1 MDKIKKKVSI
11 TGKKVQNIG
20 YRLFL
25 LNNGLTMDLS
35 MLNVKNL
42 KKDDQKEKIEIYI
55 GGEKDKID
63 KFVEFIRY
71 NFPEKANIDDEDKD
85 NIKIE
90 DYDKDIMS
98 IESFYKILSVSQ
110 LYKFANSGT
119 DMVVIQ
125 KEISESIRG
134 TANIQK
140 EILESIRETANIQKD
155 IKNKITRFSIFGQE
169 IVVAEDEI
177 KNKIDEIQK
186 DLKGYI
192 DKKID
197 QLESKM
203 EIAKRP

>member
-1 MDKIKKKVSI
+1 MAEIKKKVSI
-11 TGKKVQNIG
+11 TGNKVQNIG

-25 LNNGLTMDLS
+25 LNNGQTMDLS
-35 MLNVKNL
+35 RLDVKNL
-42 KKDDQKEKIEIYI
+42 KKDGKKEKIEIYI

-63 KFVEFIRY
+63 KFVEFTRN
-71 NFPEKANIDDEDKD
+71 NFPEKAIVDDEDKN

-119 DMVVIQ
+119 EMVTIQ
-125 KEISESIRG
+125 KEISESIRE
-134 TANIQK
+134 TVNIQK
-140 EILESIRETANIQKD
+140 EISESIRETVNIQKD
-155 IKNKITRFSIFGQE
+155 MKNRIVRFSIFGQE

-197 QLESKM
+197 QLESRM

>member
-1 MDKIKKKVSI
+1 MAEIKKKVSI
-11 TGKKVQNIG
+11 TGNKVQNIG

-25 LNNGLTMDLS
+25 LNNGQTMDLS
-35 MLNVKNL
+35 RLDVKNL
-42 KKDDQKEKIEIYI
+42 KKDGKKEKIEIYI

-63 KFVEFIRY
+63 KFVEFTRN
-71 NFPEKANIDDEDKD
+71 NFPEKAIVDDEDKN

-119 DMVVIQ
+119 EMVTIQ
-125 KEISESIRG
+125 KEISESIR
-134 TANIQK
+134 
-140 EILESIRETANIQKD
+140 ETVNIQKD
-155 IKNKITRFSIFGQE
+155 MKNRIVRFSIFGQE

-197 QLESKM
+197 QLESRM